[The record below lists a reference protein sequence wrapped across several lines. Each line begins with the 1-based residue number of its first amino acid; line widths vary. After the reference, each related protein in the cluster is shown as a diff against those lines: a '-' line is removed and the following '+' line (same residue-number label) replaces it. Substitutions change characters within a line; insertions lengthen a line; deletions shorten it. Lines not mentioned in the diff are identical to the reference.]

1 MNEISTK
8 LLTRYETHLCEEI
21 AKRQIPC
28 SPTTLREY
36 VSRNAWLL
44 SAAEWHTYSAVG
56 SQLFQTD
63 SMLLGCAELIARKDC
78 ITRSTRPPKKEAA
91 T

>member
-8 LLTRYETHLCEEI
+8 LLTTYETHLCEEI

-28 SPTTLREY
+28 SPSTLREY

-44 SAAEWHTYSAVG
+44 SPAEWQRYSAVG
-56 SQLFQTD
+56 SRLFQTD
-63 SMLLGCAELIARKDC
+63 SMLLACAELIARKNR
-78 ITRSTRPPKKEAA
+78 ITRSTSAPKKDAP